1 MNLRILF
8 KSFKFAFRAR
18 KRVLSFIIIY
28 AILYIFVAKGV
39 DLMGVPSLVMAF
51 IVATVY
57 AILIAQFRRR
67 DIAILKCV
75 SWSNSEIMLLLI
87 GEVVL
92 VSFTAFLLVF
102 QVSVE
107 ILGLMAY
114 FGTVGTA
121 LFGEIYE
128 IVAIDAGPMAT
139 TLFYIIILQI
149 PGLVLAQL
157 RAMSIP
163 PMKALREE

>member
-18 KRVLSFIIIY
+18 KRVLSFIVVY
-28 AILYIFVAKGV
+28 AMLYIFVAKGEP
-39 DLMGVPSLVMAF
+39 LLGVPSYIMAF
-51 IVATVY
+51 VVATVY

-75 SWSNSEIMLLLI
+75 SWSNSEIMLLLV
-87 GEVVL
+87 GEVIL
-92 VSFTAFLLVF
+92 VSVTAFLVVF
-102 QVSVE
+102 QLSVE
-107 ILGLMAY
+107 ILGLMEY
-114 FGTVGTA
+114 VVGIGPA
-121 LFGEIYE
+121 LQPIRDA
-128 IVAIDAGPMAT
+128 IVIGLEPMAA
-139 TLFYIIILQI
+139 TLFTIIVLQI
-149 PGLVLAQL
+149 PGLILAQL